1 MATQP
6 NRHELDQPSLPP
18 QPDAPPERAATKRA
32 DAPDIGATID
42 QLITSVGGTP
52 GSFNARLIHELMV
65 TALKLIPDGRDTGE
79 LKLITAALKELR
91 YAYRVFGQYADPHKV
106 TIFGSARTPNAHPDY
121 SAAVE
126 FSRIM
131 GEAGWMVITGA
142 GGGIMEAGHV
152 GPGRTKSF
160 GVAIRLPFETTANE
174 VILGDEKLIYFRY
187 FFTRKLMFLSQA
199 EAVALFPG
207 GFGTMD
213 EAYEV
218 LTLVQTGKASMI
230 PIVLC
235 EGSHVPTPANPSV
248 APPPVPGA
256 PPPAPKQPDPR
267 LPEGPATAGYWE
279 SWDRWVKASLLAR
292 GLISPEDLNLYYLA
306 KDPADAARHITQFYR
321 NYHSARYVEDDYV
334 IRLKR
339 PIKAADVERLS
350 DEFKVLIK
358 PSGGAPGRMSLRGP
372 YPVEHDNLELPRLS
386 FTHTRR
392 GFGLIR
398 KLIDRINE
406 CEPA

>member
-1 MATQP
+1 MPTEP
-6 NRHELDQPSLPP
+6 NRQELDPATLPA
-18 QPDAPPERAATKRA
+18 QPDLPPERPATKRA
-32 DAPDIGATID
+32 DAPDITAALD
-42 QLITSVGGTP
+42 ELIASVGGQT
-52 GSFNARLIHELMV
+52 GTFNARLIRDLMV
-65 TALKLIPDGRDTGE
+65 NALKLIPDGRDTGE
-79 LKLITAALKELR
+79 LKLITASLKELR
-91 YAYRVFGQYADPHKV
+91 YAYRVFGQYKDPHKV
-106 TIFGSARTPNAHPDY
+106 TIFGSARTPSAHPDY
-121 SAAVE
+121 AAAVD
-126 FSRIM
+126 FSRLM

-235 EGSHVPTPANPSV
+235 EGSHTPSASNPRV

-256 PPPAPKQPDPR
+256 PPAAPKQKDPAH
-267 LPEGPATAGYWE
+267 PEGPATAGYWE
-279 SWDRWVKASLLAR
+279 SWDRWVRTSLLSR

-306 KDPADAARHITQFYR
+306 KDPADAVEHICKFYR
-321 NYHSARYVEDDYV
+321 TYHSSRYVEDDYV
-334 IRLKR
+334 IRLKKPLR
-339 PIKAADVERLS
+339 ESDVDRLS
-350 DEFKVLIK
+350 EEFAVLIK
-358 PSGGAPGRMSLRGP
+358 PTDGKRGRMVLRGP
-372 YPVEHDNLELPRLS
+372 YPAEQDHLTLPRLA
-386 FTHTRR
+386 FPHTRR

-406 CEPA
+406 CEGA